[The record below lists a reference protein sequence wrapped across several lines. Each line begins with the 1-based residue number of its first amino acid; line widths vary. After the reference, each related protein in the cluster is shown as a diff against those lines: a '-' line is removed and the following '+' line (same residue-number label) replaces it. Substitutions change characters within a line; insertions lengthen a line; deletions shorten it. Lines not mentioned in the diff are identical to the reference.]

1 LCCFFRLELDRPA
14 EIIGWIDNG
23 QQYFLRG
30 GKKMAANELKEILAR
45 KVEIRSA
52 LQSDAEVDLE
62 ALKTELEALNAKEEE
77 IRNRKDIAE
86 KINIGDVDTEVIKN
100 LEVRTKMENNDK
112 MKDWGSSE
120 EYRAAFAQ
128 FVSTG
133 EMPEEFRAVAM
144 TAGNSA
150 VMPVPTIN
158 KIQQKLENF
167 GNILPMVTRVS
178 YPNGAIVPTS
188 QLGSLAVWTN
198 DNDMATKGIGVDGKT
213 TGSIS
218 FTAYPLV
225 KAVGIS
231 FMANLQTLSAFET
244 ALVDEVS
251 RAMGK
256 ALEMAIV
263 QGTGHGQ
270 PKGILAA
277 TPAATYELSSKLGF
291 KDLVKIKQSIPAM
304 YRDGAVLL
312 MNESTF
318 FELYS
323 IVDANG
329 QPIARV
335 NQGVTG
341 APTYNILGTQ
351 VVCTDFMPDYASATS
366 QPVIVAMQMDKYIL
380 NCAYNIDLVTYQEQ
394 TTRNKVYQ
402 SVGVFDGLVADE
414 NGILFVNKPAVAKA

>member
-1 LCCFFRLELDRPA
+1 MDNKRLA
-14 EIIGWIDNG
+14 EI
-23 QQYFLRG
+23 
-30 GKKMAANELKEILAR
+30 ESR

-52 LQSDAEVDLE
+52 LQSDEEINLDD
-62 ALKTELEALNAKEEE
+62 LKTELEKLNDEKKQIEERAALA
-77 IRNRKDIAE
+77 A
-86 KINIGDVDTEVIKN
+86 KINVNSVETEVIEKP
-100 LEVRTKMENNDK
+100 EVRTKMENNDK

-158 KIQQKLENF
+158 KIQQKLENY

-178 YPNGAIVPTS
+178 YATGAVIPTS

-231 FMANLQTLSAFET
+231 FMANLQTLSAFES

-263 QGTGHGQ
+263 QGTGKGQ

-323 IVDANG
+323 ITDSNG

-351 VVCTDFMPDYASATS
+351 VVCTDFMPDYASANG

-414 NGILFVNKPAVAKA
+414 NGILFVNKPVAKV